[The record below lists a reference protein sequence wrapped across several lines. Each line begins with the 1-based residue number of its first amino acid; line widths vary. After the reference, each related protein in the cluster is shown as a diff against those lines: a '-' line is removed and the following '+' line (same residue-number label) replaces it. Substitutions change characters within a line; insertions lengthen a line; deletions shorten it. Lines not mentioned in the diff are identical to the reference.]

1 MQQSLR
7 LPSHPPGL
15 EAAFPASLY
24 LFGRHGRLCPEGA
37 KILLRGCAQIA
48 PALRRGSCAA
58 SSVNLKK
65 DSAYPI
71 LAVERAILILHRR
84 RPRRIAV
91 RVHRKSGWNPE
102 RKRPLPFPAAAQRN
116 GLFRCSFLH
125 AAHSCL
131 TRSAGTAHPAN
142 RKALFHQAQR
152 RTLRKSWARTPIHA
166 SLHGQKNLAPPGDNI
181 LQALAWPRFG
191 GLIGIAQRDGRY
203 ELPFAA

>member
-1 MQQSLR
+1 MYKRQ
-7 LPSHPPGL
+7 
-15 EAAFPASLY
+15 
-24 LFGRHGRLCPEGA
+24 
-37 KILLRGCAQIA
+37 
-48 PALRRGSCAA
+48 CAA

-65 DSAYPI
+65 DSACPV

-152 RTLRKSWARTPIHA
+152 RTLRKSRARTPIHA
-166 SLHGQKNLAPPGDNI
+166 SLHGQKNPSSARRQHPPGACVASLWGTHWDSPARWP
-181 LQALAWPRFG
+181 LRAALRCITLS
-191 GLIGIAQRDGRY
+191 LIHI
-203 ELPFAA
+203 